1 MSEIIQ
7 GEAGSFYSFL
17 SDGCKLCQQ
26 GAKMVLFITGI
37 CPKDCF
43 YCPVSDERR
52 TDATY
57 ANERKVLSDKDI
69 FEEVRQM
76 DALGTGITGGEPL
89 LKKENVIHYIKLLKT
104 EFGPQHHIH
113 IYTSIAPDREML
125 KELAEAG
132 LDEIRFHPPV
142 ELWDRMDDT
151 SYAGSIAFA
160 KELGMEAGI
169 EIPSIRGAENVA
181 LFADKAGC
189 FINLNELE
197 FSDTNTDAM
206 KAKGYT
212 LRDDVSNAVI
222 GSEEYAA
229 EIAPAC
235 EKIHFCSSSYKDA
248 VQLRKRLIRIA
259 ENTARPFDEI
269 SEDGTIFYGH
279 IECAVNDYL
288 KTVSN
293 ELLQMEV
300 PPEMME
306 TTADGID
313 IAWWILEEIAESIRS
328 PIRKLYILERYPL
341 ADGLI
346 VEKIPL

>member
-1 MSEIIQ
+1 
-7 GEAGSFYSFL
+7 
-17 SDGCKLCQQ
+17 
-26 GAKMVLFITGI
+26 MVLFVTGI

-43 YCPVSDERR
+43 YCPVSDDRR
-52 TDATY
+52 TDTTY
-57 ANERKVLSDKDI
+57 ANERKVLSDQDLL
-69 FEEVRQM
+69 EEARQM

-89 LKKENVIHYIKLLKT
+89 LKMEKVIHYIKLLKK

-113 IYTSIAPDREML
+113 LYTSTAPDMETL
-125 KELAEAG
+125 NKLSKAG

-142 ELWDRMDDT
+142 ELWDRMDTT
-151 SYAGSIAFA
+151 SYADSIDFA

-169 EIPSIRGAENVA
+169 EIPSIEGADKMA
-181 LFADKAGC
+181 LFAEKIGC
-189 FINLNELE
+189 FLNLNELE

-212 LRDDVSNAVI
+212 LRDYVSNAVI

-229 EIAPAC
+229 EIAHNC
-235 EKIHFCSSSYKDA
+235 EMIHFCSSSYKDA
-248 VQLRKRLIRIA
+248 IQLRNRLIRIA

-279 IECAVNDYL
+279 IECATSDEIEIVN
-288 KTVSN
+288 N

-300 PPEMME
+300 APDMMGS
-306 TTADGID
+306 TADGID
-313 IAWWILEEIAESIRS
+313 IAWWILENLAESIRT

-341 ADGLI
+341 KDGLI

>member
-1 MSEIIQ
+1 MSKLIH
-7 GEAGSFYSFL
+7 GESGSFSSFL

-26 GAKMVLFITGI
+26 GAKMVLFVTGI

-43 YCPVSDERR
+43 YCPVSNERR
-52 TDATY
+52 TDSTY
-57 ANERKVLSDKDI
+57 ANERKVLSDQDLL
-69 FEEVRQM
+69 EEARQM

-89 LKKENVIHYIKLLKT
+89 LKMQRVIHYVKLLKK

-113 IYTSIAPDREML
+113 LYTSMAPDRETL
-125 KELAEAG
+125 KELSQAG

-142 ELWDRMDDT
+142 ELWDRMDNT
-151 SYAGSIAFA
+151 SYADSINFA
-160 KELGMEAGI
+160 KEMEMEAGI
-169 EIPSIRGAENVA
+169 EIPSIEGADKMA
-181 LFADKAGC
+181 LFAESNGC
-189 FINLNELE
+189 FLNLNELE

-222 GSEEYAA
+222 GSEGYAA
-229 EIAPAC
+229 EIAQNC
-235 EKIHFCSSSYKDA
+235 ELIHFCSSSYKDA
-248 VQLRKRLIRIA
+248 VQLRNRLIRIA

-279 IECAVNDYL
+279 IECAASDDIKIVN
-288 KTVSN
+288 N

-300 PPEMME
+300 APDMME
-306 TTADGID
+306 SAADGID
-313 IAWWILEEIAESIRS
+313 IAWWILDDIAESIRT

-341 ADGLI
+341 KDGLI